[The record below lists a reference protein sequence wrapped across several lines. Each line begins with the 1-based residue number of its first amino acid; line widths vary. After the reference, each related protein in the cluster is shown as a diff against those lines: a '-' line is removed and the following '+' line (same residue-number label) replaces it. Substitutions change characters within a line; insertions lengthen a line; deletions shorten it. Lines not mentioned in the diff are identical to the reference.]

1 MNASRHSLILVLA
14 FLAVPA
20 LAKTHPAPAK
30 PAQPVALNADDL
42 MRQAQ
47 DANAKGEKDLA
58 VRLAQAAIV
67 ADPAR
72 PQTYDVLAD
81 IYVGQGHSDFASFYY
96 SEALGIDPSDA
107 AATRATAQLNR
118 NGDQR
123 AAEAATS
130 GK

>member
-1 MNASRHSLILVLA
+1 MNASRPALILVLA

-20 LAKTHPAPAK
+20 LAKTPIK
-30 PAQPVALNADDL
+30 PVLPVALNADDL

-107 AATRATAQLNR
+107 TATRATARLNR